1 MQVSAE
7 DDGDVIQGSI
17 DVLVLQKRLWVTVI
31 EAKSSEFSIAKAIP
45 QTLAYMLA
53 TPSVCAPS
61 FGLVLNGSEFL
72 FLKLSTDPF
81 AQGDKED
88 TREKGGYYS
97 RSNLFSLLNQGNDL
111 YRVLQVLKRL
121 GPLAIGS

>member
-1 MQVSAE
+1 M
-7 DDGDVIQGSI
+7 GGSGLLETLI
-17 DVLVLQKRLWVTVI
+17 PEL
-31 EAKSSEFSIAKAIP
+31 SITKAIP

-53 TPSVCAPS
+53 APDSAIPS

-72 FLKLSTDPF
+72 FLKALRTETSSDS
-81 AQGDKED
+81 KV
-88 TREKGGYYS
+88 RYS

-121 GPLAIGS
+121 GQLAI